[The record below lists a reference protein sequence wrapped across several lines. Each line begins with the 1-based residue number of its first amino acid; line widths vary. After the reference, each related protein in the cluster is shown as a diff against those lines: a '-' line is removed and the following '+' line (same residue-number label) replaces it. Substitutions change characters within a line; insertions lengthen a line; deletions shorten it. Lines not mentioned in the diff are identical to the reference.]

1 MSSPRERVQ
10 RGEES
15 LDRGGVN
22 GGASEIGEKTGERV
36 VPGLREETFYRR
48 KKSISTGTPAERS
61 GQMEP

>member
-22 GGASEIGEKTGERV
+22 GGASEVGEKNRRVCSPRIERRDF
-36 VPGLREETFYRR
+36 LQKEEVSQRWDTC
-48 KKSISTGTPAERS
+48 
-61 GQMEP
+61 